1 MGVDIVDGLGRK
13 IALEPQPDCRNLPA
27 RVAELPANPQSL
39 DIPIE
44 LDVANC
50 HRSVA
55 VADPDHPVVCAG
67 KIGALHIGQR
77 MVNRLVRLGVERAE
91 S

>member
-27 RVAELPANPQSL
+27 CIAKLAADAQFFDV
-39 DIPIE
+39 PIK

-55 VADPDHPVVCAG
+55 VADPDHPIVCAG